1 LLVRDAM
8 SEQGFEAEFLE
19 VRLESVEGQERV

>member
-1 LLVRDAM
+1 LVRDAM

-19 VRLESVEGQERV
+19 VRIKSVEGQERV